1 MFLDDLP
8 KKDGVGKNIGNKVFD
23 WDKSVGRVINFT
35 YDDMIGNIE
44 ILNIEILNYK
54 KAGQYLTV
62 KYLDKE
68 YEIKTSNLQN
78 NSIGRLINKF
88 SKDFKIELG
97 RAFKDDKRDL
107 IIIDREYRKKEQKP
121 DKKGRVYAKD
131 EKWYLYHCN
140 KCNYEGL
147 VEEGSLLSQRC
158 GCSCCNGK
166 TAVLGINTIWDTDRW
181 MCDLGVSEE
190 DAKKYTRGSHK
201 KVIVKCPD
209 CGNEKEVQIDTLSK
223 RRTISCSCNNSGFS
237 YPEKFMAQTLNQL
250 KVNYIYQLS
259 KKTFSWCN
267 GYRYDFYLPDYN
279 MIIETHGEQH
289 YRDCGWAKVK
299 EVRKNDKHKK
309 NLALNNKIH
318 NSNYIVIDCRF
329 SELEYI
335 KNNILKSKLS
345 HILNLEKINWL
356 SCQEFALSNKVY
368 EVCEYWR
375 NKKEWET
382 TKDLARAFKIS
393 DVTIRNYLNDGAKL
407 NWCKYDGKS
416 EMRKSGKTIGGLQK
430 KKVNI
435 FKDNICL
442 GTFSSCTELSK
453 ESEKVFGTKLS
464 LGHISAVCT
473 GQRKSHKGFTFKYI
487 SDNISLSA

>member
-1 MFLDDLP
+1 MLLRKVFLDDLP
-8 KKDGVGKNIGNKVFD
+8 KKDGVGKNIGRKVFD

-35 YDDMIGNIE
+35 YDDVMG
-44 ILNIEILNYK
+44 NIEILNYK
-54 KAGQYLTV
+54 KVGQYLTV

-68 YEIKTSNLQN
+68 YKIKTSNLQN
-78 NSIGRLINKF
+78 NSIGGILNKF
-88 SKDFKIELG
+88 SKDFKVEVG
-97 RAFKDDKRDL
+97 QVFKDNKRDL
-107 IIIDREYRKKEQKP
+107 IIIDREYKKKEQKP
-121 DKKGRVYAKD
+121 DKKGRVYTKD
-131 EKWYLYHCN
+131 EKWYKYHCN
-140 KCNYEGL
+140 KCPYVGWI
-147 VEEGSLLSQRC
+147 EENSLLSQRC

-166 TAVLGINTIWDTDRW
+166 TAVLGINTIWDTDRQLVE
-181 MCDLGVSEE
+181 LGMSEE
-190 DAKKYTRGSHK
+190 DAKTHTSGSHEMIT
-201 KVIVKCPD
+201 VRCPD
-209 CGNEKEVQIDTLSK
+209 CGNKKDIQIDSLNR
-223 RRTISCSCNNSGFS
+223 RRTIACTCGDGFS
-237 YPEKFMAQTLNQL
+237 YPEKLMAQVLNQL
-250 KVNYIYQLS
+250 KVNYIYQLTKS
-259 KKTFSWCN
+259 KLTWCKD
-267 GYRYDFYLPDYN
+267 YRYDFYLPDYN
-279 MIIETHGEQH
+279 LIIETHGEQH

-356 SCQEFALSNKVY
+356 SCQEFALSNKVN
-368 EVCEYWR
+368 EICKYWN
-375 NKKEWET
+375 NKEEWET
-382 TKDLARAFKIS
+382 TKDLARVFKIS

-416 EMRKSGKTIGGLQK
+416 EMRKSGKAIGGLKK

-487 SDNISLSA
+487 EDNISLSA